1 MKQFFKN
8 SKIFKIFFRKIRKII
23 ILIFKNL
30 KMNETIFFNSEFNFK
45 NFLN

>member
-30 KMNETIFFNSEFNFK
+30 KMNETIFLIQNLILKIS
-45 NFLN
+45 